1 MKRSADTTR
10 RLEHPIAVVITT
22 LFVSVIVYVIARSH
36 SYRWNEVWSYRQ
48 VFIHGWAMT
57 CLLSLCSL
65 VLSTIVGLGAA
76 LLRRSKVLALR
87 YISLFYVETIR
98 GTPLLVQLLV
108 SFYVIASAIHLEN
121 RIFVGVITLSLFSG
135 AYIAEIIRSGIESI
149 RASIIDSAKAIGMK
163 KHQIYLHV
171 IFPLVFRQI
180 LPPLTGQ
187 FASIIKD
194 SSLLSILGISEITFS
209 AQQISSASFSTLES
223 YIPLGLAYLL
233 LTLPISIL
241 SKKMEQRF
249 SYAS

>member
-1 MKRSADTTR
+1 
-10 RLEHPIAVVITT
+10 
-22 LFVSVIVYVIARSH
+22 
-36 SYRWNEVWSYRQ
+36 
-48 VFIHGWAMT
+48 
-57 CLLSLCSL
+57 
-65 VLSTIVGLGAA
+65 
-76 LLRRSKVLALR
+76 
-87 YISLFYVETIR
+87 
-98 GTPLLVQLLV
+98 
-108 SFYVIASAIHLEN
+108 
-121 RIFVGVITLSLFSG
+121 VITLSLFSG

-241 SKKMEQRF
+241 SKKMEQQF